1 MPQIKNLTQEQVA
14 MLDEMWALETYE
26 EYMEYLDSLNATDRK
41 MAELLTKMVI
51 LAEMDEMAADCAEA
65 KQVLKQFTLKK

>member
-14 MLDEMWALETYE
+14 MLDEMWALDTYE
-26 EYMEYLDSLNATDRK
+26 EYMEYLNSLNATDRK

-51 LAEMDEMAADCAEA
+51 LAEMDEMADDCAEA